1 MSNFYIGLSGLQ
13 VSQAA
18 IETIGTNITNAATDG
33 YHRQAAR
40 ISPLPLDYLNKQ
52 TSSGGAEITDIV
64 RQMDFLLENE
74 IIRQHPDTGQ
84 NEQELTT
91 IRTLEA
97 AMGDLDEEGVGVAIN
112 SFFNSLHELA
122 AQPNSQAHLEQVVWS
137 GEAMSSL
144 FRNMSQFITG
154 LKDNILLEA
163 QDVTTQMNNLMGKI
177 GDYNMKIHGVTV
189 VGGNTNLLK
198 DQRDAAIEELAGLIQ
213 VTTHQQGI
221 ETGMLNVEAWGI
233 PVVVRAQVTELEIDR
248 VGDGSI
254 GVSVKQADHYDTRVT
269 GGKVGALLNL
279 YNEVIPAIEEK
290 FNALAGSI
298 IERVNELHVQGVGR
312 EGSFTEL
319 TGWRSSQETFDQ
331 WASGVEDGDLYVRVI
346 DQATGDVE
354 RHLAITV
361 DADVHDIDDIVA
373 ALDAIPNLNA
383 ANNNDA
389 LHVYADN
396 GYKFDFLPAIST
408 IPDVDNITGT
418 SSATFA
424 GAYSGE
430 EAETYSFHVEGGGE
444 VGESA
449 NLYLRVEDSAGQVVA
464 KLNVGEGYPTGDL
477 LDFAEGLKVSLDAG
491 TLNAGDSFELEALAT
506 SDASGALAALGINT
520 FFSGSTA
527 SDIQVVDRLID
538 KPTLVAASISPE
550 MTDNKNLTRMAQL
563 GDARHDDLD
572 QLSINDYYRRLLTDI
587 GHEVATREARKEALN
602 TVRKQMINNR
612 DMISG
617 VDVNEEAAKLIM
629 FENMF
634 QAISKFIV
642 TQNKALQDL
651 MQLI

>member
-18 IETIGTNITNAATDG
+18 IETIGTNITNAATEG
-33 YHRQAAR
+33 YHRQSAR
-40 ISPLPLDYLNKQ
+40 ISPMPLDYLNKQ

-74 IIRQHPDTGQ
+74 IIRQHPQTGQ
-84 NEQELTT
+84 NEQELIT

-97 AMGDLDEEGVGVAIN
+97 ALGDLDEEGVGVAIN
-112 SFFNSLHELA
+112 DFFNSLHELA

-137 GEAMSSL
+137 GEAMASL

-154 LKDNILLEA
+154 LKENILLEA

-177 GDYNMKIHGVTV
+177 GDYNMKIHGVSV

-198 DQRDAAIEELAGLIQ
+198 DQRDAAIEELSGLIQ

-221 ETGMLNVEAWGI
+221 KTGMLNVEAWGI
-233 PVVVRAQVTELEIDR
+233 PVVVRAQVTGLEIDR
-248 VGDGSI
+248 VGDGTI
-254 GVSVKQADHYDTRVT
+254 GVSVEGADHYDKRVA

-279 YNEVIPAIEEK
+279 YNEVIPSLEEK
-290 FNALAGSI
+290 FNALAGTI
-298 IERVNELHVQGVGR
+298 IERVNELHVQGVGS
-312 EGSFTEL
+312 EGSFSEL

-331 WASGVEDGDLYVRVI
+331 WASGVEDGPVYVRVI
-346 DQATGDVE
+346 DESTGTVT
-354 RHLAITV
+354 RHHVMDV
-361 DADVHDIDDIVA
+361 DADVHDIDDVVT
-373 ALDAIPNLNA
+373 ALDAIANLNA

-389 LHVYADN
+389 LHIYADN
-396 GYKFDFLPAIST
+396 GYKFDFLPAMSSG
-408 IPDVDNITGT
+408 PDVNNITGT
-418 SSATFA
+418 TGAAFT
-424 GAYSGE
+424 GAYTGSQ
-430 EAETYSFHVEGGGE
+430 AETYTFHVEGSGE
-444 VGESA
+444 VGQSS
-449 NLYLRVEDSAGQVVA
+449 NLYLRVEDSAGQVVG
-464 KLNVGEGYPTGDL
+464 KLNVGQGYPTGDRL
-477 LDFAEGLKVSLDAG
+477 HFAEGLEISLQAG
-491 TLNAGDSFELEALAT
+491 TFNAGDSFQLEAYAS
-506 SDASGALAALGINT
+506 SDESGVLAALGINT
-520 FFSGSTA
+520 FFSGTTA
-527 SDIQVVDRLID
+527 SDISVMQRLVD
-538 KPTLVAASISPE
+538 KPTLVASSISAE

-602 TVRKQMINNR
+602 TVRKQMLNNR